1 MINFNKEAA
10 FFGGLF
16 AIALTLVIGLVGFT
30 INIYSQGDDYTVGEV
45 ANQAHNL
52 GIYALVFIL
61 VVAITTGF
69 IKRKK

>member
-16 AIALTLVIGLVGFT
+16 AIAFTLVTVMIGFT
-30 INIYSQGDDYTVGEV
+30 INISSQGDAYTAGE
-45 ANQAHNL
+45 AAKQGHNL
-52 GIYALVFIL
+52 GLYDIVFIL
-61 VVAITTGF
+61 VVAVATGF